1 MITSSAT
8 YTTHPLQIVL
18 QKWNLLM
25 NCPIITMC
33 TIYST
38 HVCVTGSCF
47 LPLASVVTEVEYGDV
62 TLPTLFVAS
71 VWNWYEE

>member
-1 MITSSAT
+1 
-8 YTTHPLQIVL
+8 
-18 QKWNLLM
+18 
-25 NCPIITMC
+25 MC

-47 LPLASVVTEVEYGDV
+47 LPLASVVTDVEYGDV

-71 VWNWYEE
+71 IWNRYEE